1 MTDVKWLELLEKSPK
16 KAHTMLIEEYG
27 GYVYAVVIDKL
38 RSLCSSEEIEDCVS
52 DVFVEL
58 FTNIHNFD
66 SSKGSLKGYISVI
79 SKRAAINAYRKLS
92 YRQHITMSADDEETE
107 IPVSADN
114 PEEDVQKKLFRQR
127 LWEIV
132 EGLGEPDSS
141 IIVYQYFYDFK
152 VSDIAEKLRMTAAA
166 VQKRSLRA
174 RQKIKKILEKEYAKE
189 NSYEL

>member
-66 SSKGSLKGYISVI
+66 SSQGSLKGYISVI
-79 SKRAAINAYRKLS
+79 SKRTAINAYRRLS

-107 IPVSADN
+107 IPVSSDN

-189 NSYEL
+189 NSYE

>member
-1 MTDVKWLELLEKSPK
+1 MTDVQWLELLEKSPK

-189 NSYEL
+189 NSYE

>member
-1 MTDVKWLELLEKSPK
+1 MTDGKWLELLEKSPK

-189 NSYEL
+189 NSYE

>member
-1 MTDVKWLELLEKSPK
+1 
-16 KAHTMLIEEYG
+16 
-27 GYVYAVVIDKL
+27 
-38 RSLCSSEEIEDCVS
+38 
-52 DVFVEL
+52 
-58 FTNIHNFD
+58 
-66 SSKGSLKGYISVI
+66 
-79 SKRAAINAYRKLS
+79 
-92 YRQHITMSADDEETE
+92 MSADDEETE

-189 NSYEL
+189 NSYE

>member
-66 SSKGSLKGYISVI
+66 SSKGSMKGYISVI
-79 SKRAAINAYRKLS
+79 SKRAAINAYRRLS

-107 IPVSADN
+107 IPVSAEN

-174 RQKIKKILEKEYAKE
+174 RQKIKKILEKEYTKE
-189 NSYEL
+189 NSYE